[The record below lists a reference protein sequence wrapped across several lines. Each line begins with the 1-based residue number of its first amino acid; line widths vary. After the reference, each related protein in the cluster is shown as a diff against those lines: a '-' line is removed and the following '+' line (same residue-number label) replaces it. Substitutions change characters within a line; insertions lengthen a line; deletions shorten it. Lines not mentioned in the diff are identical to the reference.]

1 MSSYLVFFCHI
12 IAAFACAVELPL
24 RIKTL
29 YKNAYKVN
37 RYLSESMEIEMIE
50 NPKIDNFEE
59 SQVYE
64 GTPQII
70 DILYDRLL
78 FTSWRFVQ
86 SYE

>member
-1 MSSYLVFFCHI
+1 MQLNSPL
-12 IAAFACAVELPL
+12 ELKLFTKTP
-24 RIKTL
+24 IKL
-29 YKNAYKVN
+29 ID
-37 RYLSESMEIEMIE
+37 YLSESMEIEMIE

-86 SYE
+86 SYD

>member
-1 MSSYLVFFCHI
+1 MQLNSPL
-12 IAAFACAVELPL
+12 ELKLFTKTP
-24 RIKTL
+24 IKL
-29 YKNAYKVN
+29 ID
-37 RYLSESMEIEMIE
+37 YLSESMEIEMIE